1 MQIYPDMPISFTL
14 NGFVLLL
21 IAIIILIAV
30 LVFYYEVRM
39 RIKML
44 VGANSDLEDVLT
56 EYEILVAKE
65 HGTYDEYSPE
75 LKDLYNRTK
84 KAYSDSADAIHG
96 VEILRKGW
104 W

>member
-1 MQIYPDMPISFTL
+1 MQIYPDMTVSFTL
-14 NGFVLLL
+14 NSFVLLL
-21 IAIIILIAV
+21 IAIIVLVGI
-30 LVFYYEVRM
+30 LVFYYEARM

-44 VGANSDLEDVLT
+44 VHANDGLQDVLT
-56 EYEILVAKE
+56 EYEILAAKE

-75 LKDLYNRTK
+75 LRDLYTRTK
-84 KAYSDSADAIHG
+84 KAYGDSADAIHG